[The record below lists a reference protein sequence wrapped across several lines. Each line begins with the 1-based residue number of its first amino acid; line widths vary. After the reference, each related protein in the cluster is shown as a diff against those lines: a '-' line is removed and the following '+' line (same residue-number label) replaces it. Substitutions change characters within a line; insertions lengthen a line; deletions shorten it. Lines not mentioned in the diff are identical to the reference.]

1 MPFKSY
7 IQIQQEKK
15 CVHCENQDHILT
27 EGYEQQHWY
36 SMDAYLWLAI
46 SSLHMHYT

>member
-15 CVHCENQDHILT
+15 NVCIVKIKTTFLQKVMSNSTGIP
-27 EGYEQQHWY
+27 W
-36 SMDAYLWLAI
+36 
-46 SSLHMHYT
+46 MHTCGLG